1 MRMRLTKRKPGGE
14 SQPPGA
20 STGRHRLPSD
30 TPHEL
35 PVETPPTSS
44 GDAGDDYDVDQDLDQ
59 DPDQDEELT
68 PELGDEADDRD
79 EAPDDDTPS
88 DDPASAPRTSLRSRL
103 PRAVAFGVLPAL
115 LVLLGGSAGYLTW
128 ETISARFLQQARV
141 ESVRAA
147 ADGATALLTYHADS
161 VDSELRAA
169 RERLTGKFKVSYTA
183 YTHEVVIPDAHK
195 KHISSIAT
203 VPSAASVWATT
214 NQAVV
219 MLFVNQTFNSDTDT
233 PAGTASSVRVTLDK
247 VSGRWL
253 ISDFTPV

>member
-1 MRMRLTKRKPGGE
+1 MRMRLTRSKPSGE
-14 SQPPGA
+14 SQPQGSGA
-20 STGRHRLPSD
+20 GRHRLPPAI
-30 TPHEL
+30 PHDL
-35 PVETPPTSS
+35 PAEAPPT
-44 GDAGDDYDVDQDLDQ
+44 GVEDRADDYDLDY
-59 DPDQDEELT
+59 DEELSS
-68 PELGDEADDRD
+68 ERDEESDERD
-79 EAPDDDTPS
+79 EAPRDDAPS
-88 DDPASAPRTSLRSRL
+88 DEAPSEVATSPPRASLRSRL
-103 PRAVAFGVLPAL
+103 PRAIAFGVLPAL

-128 ETISARFLQQARV
+128 KTISARFLQQARV

-147 ADGATALLTYHADS
+147 TDGATALLTYHAAS